1 MVAATSD
8 ASCVSLET
16 STDVLVALSWV
27 EVVSSV
33 VEIREAISCRELL
46 VALALFRAVTCADVM
61 AATWPGVKAAAWDAV
76 RAASVPVPNPEI
88 VLELRLMICS
98 VENAVRSS
106 PPWR

>member
-33 VEIREAISCRELL
+33 VEIREAISCTELL
-46 VALALFRAVTCADVM
+46 VVLALFRAVTCADVM

-88 VLELRLMICS
+88 ALELRLMICS